1 MPEPIINGG
10 LLPSPPRQ
18 KDYIAGA
25 VTGVPDD
32 MILPGG
38 DWRPYRS
45 EPHEMQLRYGR
56 DFLTCTDFA
65 ATDTVEAL
73 MFKLFGTRVNYSD
86 RALAIMSGLTPTGNS
101 LWAVAEAIRT
111 KGLVLESTLPWTAAQ
126 DTHDKFMAVTPEE
139 KAACDADGAK
149 WLVENEFGWE
159 WVYDDFGRGM
169 RWALERSPLFA
180 AGLYAAEASK
190 DADGIY
196 HTDLPNSPMTTHAFV
211 LLNQTPDAIKDI
223 DDSYATQ
230 VKRLASDF
238 RVPIGMRFH
247 IAKKQPNQP
256 PMYYPPKNSKVVVID
271 AGERLMYVGGET
283 IYKDDTGKIQSEVQD
298 RNSKEVP
305 GAAYRL
311 AGEYPVVHVN
321 ASQIAH
327 LKRVNLKGEPA

>member
-1 MPEPIINGG
+1 MPELINGG
-10 LLPSPPRQ
+10 LLPSIPRP

-32 MILPGG
+32 TILPGG

-45 EPHEMQLRYGR
+45 EPHEMQLRFGR
-56 DFLTCTDFA
+56 DYLTCTNFA
-65 ATDTVEAL
+65 ATDAIEAL
-73 MFKLFGTRVNYSD
+73 MFKVFGERVNYSD
-86 RALAIMSGLTPTGNS
+86 RALAIMSGQQANGNS
-101 LWAVAEAIRT
+101 LSNVAEAIRT
-111 KGLVLESTLPWTAAQ
+111 KGLVPENVLPWTSEQ
-126 DTHDKFMAVTPEE
+126 DTFEKFMTRTAAE
-139 KAACDADGAK
+139 KEACDAAAAA
-149 WLVENEFGWE
+149 WLAENDFRWE
-159 WVYDDFGRGM
+159 WVYDDYGWGM

-180 AGLYAAEASK
+180 AGLYASEASK